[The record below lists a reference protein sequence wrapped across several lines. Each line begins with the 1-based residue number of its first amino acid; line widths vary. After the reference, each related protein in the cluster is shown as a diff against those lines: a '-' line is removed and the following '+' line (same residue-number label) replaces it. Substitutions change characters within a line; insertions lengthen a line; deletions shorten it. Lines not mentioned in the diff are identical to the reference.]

1 MLIIMHKRS
10 EKIPRFQL
18 LFIIYYLL
26 PITHHLLS
34 VASLKENSVIAAELK
49 FLSVQ

>member
-1 MLIIMHKRS
+1 MLMIMAKRL

-18 LFIIYYLL
+18 LF
-26 PITHHLLS
+26 ITHHLLS